1 MEHTRIHR
9 LAELARLELAP
20 ELEARLE
27 ADLERLIGLVS
38 ELSRVDVTGVLPM
51 AHPAADRAPLRADIA
66 CEPDHASALE
76 QLAPDMSQGLYRVP
90 KVIE

>member
-1 MEHTRIHR
+1 MAHTRIHR
-9 LAELARLELAP
+9 LAELARLDLAP

-38 ELSRVDVTGVLPM
+38 ELAQVDVSGVAPM
-51 AHPAADRAPLRADIA
+51 AHPAAESAPLRADVVR
-66 CEPDHASALE
+66 EPDHIDALE
-76 QLAPDMSQGLYRVP
+76 RLAPDMSQGLYRVP